1 MTRLA
6 WRMAHRV
13 FDAAPVPRHSATFVT
28 PYAFPDEIEIMD
40 TMDPR

>member
-1 MTRLA
+1 MV
-6 WRMAHRV
+6 HRV
-13 FDAAPVPRHSATFVT
+13 FDAAPVPGTLLLCY